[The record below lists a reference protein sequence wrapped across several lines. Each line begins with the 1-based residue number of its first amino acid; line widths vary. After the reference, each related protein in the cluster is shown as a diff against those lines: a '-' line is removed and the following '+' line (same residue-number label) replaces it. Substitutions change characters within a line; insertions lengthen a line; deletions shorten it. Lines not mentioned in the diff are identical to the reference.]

1 MSNESPI
8 VSFRI
13 PLDVVNRLI
22 AEGKLPEDYNK
33 SALSNLVKDTFL
45 NSIGAEVQKP
55 VDVNDVYS
63 KLSEISERLAA
74 LEKAQDI
81 NSVNATPKSAS
92 TKTKAQT
99 KNSQSA

>member
-63 KLSEISERLAA
+63 KLSEIFERLAA
-74 LEKAQDI
+74 LEKAQGTDNI
-81 NSVNATPKSAS
+81 NTLPKGAS
-92 TKTKAQT
+92 TKPKTQT
-99 KNSQSA
+99 KK